1 MKKILGEKSSRV
13 ESATLAATEV
23 TPDVSTNSQ
32 DYPNN
37 QRKRNPQRNP
47 QRNQRRNPQRNQRRN
62 QRRNQL
68 PLDVNTEGDAN
79 YYRDLLLT
87 EFDEILVDE
96 LPNELPPLRDI
107 NHRIPYKPKTPWA
120 ASKYRLPEAHK
131 LALEQDVKP
140 KLRSGI
146 LRYSSDV
153 PLAASHMVPK
163 KVGLRHVQDLHK

>member
-13 ESATLAATEV
+13 ESATLATTEI

-47 QRNQRRNPQRNQRRN
+47 QRNSQRRN
-62 QRRNQL
+62 QRRNL
-68 PLDVNTEGDAN
+68 LSLDVCTDGDAN
-79 YYRDLLLT
+79 YYQELLLT
-87 EFDEILVDE
+87 EFDGILVDK

-153 PLAASHMVPK
+153 PLAASHMV
-163 KVGLRHVQDLHK
+163 